1 MALPIGTISMS
12 QVNTELQKTSTA
24 TISLNDTNV
33 RALAGK
39 SSGTIS
45 MGDLHGKTWGTLV
58 TFTNMGEGRTAQVKL
73 KGYYVDIVGDCNPRR
88 IEGVDAS
95 INGFYYGYEAKDYC
109 YLTFNDRDGNKF
121 IGRTIR
127 INNQQNF
134 VLEYGGDPMGSRFSY
149 RIHSTWLVNILKT
162 GGTCTIIFLP
172 T

>member
-73 KGYYVDIVGDCNPRR
+73 NGYRLW
-88 IEGVDAS
+88 
-95 INGFYYGYEAKDYC
+95 GFECA
-109 YLTFNDRDGNKF
+109 
-121 IGRTIR
+121 
-127 INNQQNF
+127 
-134 VLEYGGDPMGSRFSY
+134 Y
-149 RIHSTWLVNILKT
+149 R
-162 GGTCTIIFLP
+162 
-172 T
+172 